1 MVASEI
7 VGRLWFTMNCA
18 IISAIIKS
26 FMVMHRRN
34 KCRVFKSFD
43 TSRSLLYT
51 SFVFNAILSKTRM
64 QFVAKPVMCLAVAA
78 TDVSVESRV
87 DITVLQ
93 DSLDGLLRW

>member
-1 MVASEI
+1 
-7 VGRLWFTMNCA
+7 
-18 IISAIIKS
+18 
-26 FMVMHRRN
+26 
-34 KCRVFKSFD
+34 
-43 TSRSLLYT
+43 
-51 SFVFNAILSKTRM
+51 M